1 MGNDFLSQEEIDAL
15 LNKNNKTEEEK
26 EIETEIKIETESE
39 SEIKTEAKDELV
51 EDFSDEL
58 DSIQKDIIGEVGNIS
73 MSTAATTLSSI
84 LNHRVLITTPRVSVV
99 PFKQVIE
106 ECSVPKVVANIEFKE
121 GLEGD
126 NFLMVDISDA
136 AIIADLMMGGDG
148 SGANEKLTELELSAV
163 AEAMNQMIGSA
174 STSMATMLNR
184 TIDIFPPDVSLWE
197 NEDSVNHPIK
207 DTGGNIC
214 KIAFDLTVEGLIQ
227 SEIMQIYTMETVKE
241 ISSIMMKGEKEDEQ
255 TEQSTLEPTQ
265 EEFESQLELELE
277 SEEPIKN
284 QTKSRVVVQK
294 PVFQDLNPE
303 GENTKAPRNLDLI
316 MDVPLEF
323 SVVLGKSKKTIQE
336 VLSFNNG
343 SVIEL
348 NKLADEPLEIYVNS
362 KLIAEGE
369 VVIINENFGVRITN
383 ILSKEQRV
391 KNLK

>member
-1 MGNDFLSQEEIDAL
+1 MSNDFLSQEEIDAL
-15 LNKNNKTEEEK
+15 LNKNNNPEPKPEDKAQAQAETKTK
-26 EIETEIKIETESE
+26 GI
-39 SEIKTEAKDELV
+39 
-51 EDFSDEL
+51 DEL
-58 DSIQKDIIGEVGNIS
+58 DSIQTDIIGEVGNIS

-99 PFKQVIE
+99 PFRQVIE
-106 ECSVPKVVANIEFKE
+106 ECHIPKVVANIEFKE

-126 NFLMVDISDA
+126 NFLMVDIGDA

-148 SGANEKLTELELSAV
+148 TNANQELTELEISAV

-184 TIDIFPPDVSLWE
+184 SIDILPPDVSVWE
-197 NEDSVNHPIK
+197 NEESVNHDIK
-207 DTGGNIC
+207 ESDEYIC
-214 KIAFDLTVEGLIQ
+214 KIAFDLKVDGLIE
-227 SEIMQIYTMETVKE
+227 SEIMQIYTMETVE
-241 ISSIMMKGEKEDEQ
+241 TITSIMMGDMGSSEAKKEETKTETPKAQAPVEEESYEEEYEIEPEQ
-255 TEQSTLEPTQ
+255 LRQAPRQETPKEQ
-265 EEFESQLELELE
+265 
-277 SEEPIKN
+277 
-284 QTKSRVVVQK
+284 VMVQK
-294 PVFQDLNPE
+294 PVFQDLDG
-303 GENTKAPRNLDLI
+303 GEKRKSPRNLDLI

-323 SVVLGKSKKTIQE
+323 SVVLGKSKKTIKE

-348 NKLADEPLEIYVNS
+348 NKLADEPLEIHVNG

-391 KNLK
+391 RNLK

>member
-1 MGNDFLSQEEIDAL
+1 MSDNFLSQEEIDAL
-15 LNKNNKTEEEK
+15 LNKNNSREPEP
-26 EIETEIKIETESE
+26 I
-39 SEIKTEAKDELV
+39 
-51 EDFSDEL
+51 DEL
-58 DSIQKDIIGEVGNIS
+58 DSIQIDIIGEVGNIS

-106 ECSVPKVVANIEFKE
+106 ECTIPKVVANIEFKE
-121 GLEGD
+121 GLKGD
-126 NFLMVDISDA
+126 NFLMVDIGDA

-148 SGANEKLTELELSAV
+148 TNANLELTELEISAV

-174 STSMATMLNR
+174 STSMATMLGR
-184 TIDIFPPDVSLWE
+184 TIDIFPPDVSVWE
-197 NEDSVNHPIK
+197 NEESVDHPIK
-207 DTGGNIC
+207 DLGGNIC
-214 KIAFDLTVEGLIQ
+214 KIAFSLTVEGLIQ
-227 SEIMQIYTMETVKE
+227 SEIMQIYTMETAEKIV
-241 ISSIMMKGEKEDEQ
+241 SIMMNEDEV
-255 TEQSTLEPTQ
+255 P
-265 EEFESQLELELE
+265 ELVK
-277 SEEPIKN
+277 EEPIKEMIEEPVEEEDEIEPEELSPAPV
-284 QTKSRVVVQK
+284 KEEPKEKVIVQK

-303 GENTKAPRNLDLI
+303 GEKRKAPRNLDLI

-323 SVVLGKSKKTIQE
+323 SVVLGKSKKTIKE

-348 NKLADEPLEIYVNS
+348 NKLADEPLEIYVNG

-391 KNLK
+391 RNLK

>member
-15 LNKNNKTEEEK
+15 LNKNDNKTP
-26 EIETEIKIETESE
+26 
-39 SEIKTEAKDELV
+39 EAKDESPREPL
-51 EDFSDEL
+51 DEI

-84 LNHRVLITTPRVSVV
+84 LNHRVSITTPRVSMLTFEEIMQECTV
-99 PFKQVIE
+99 PR
-106 ECSVPKVVANIEFKE
+106 VVANIEFKE
-121 GLEGD
+121 GLKGD
-126 NFLMVDISDA
+126 NFLMVDIGDA

-148 SGANEKLTELELSAV
+148 SSANEKLTELELSAV

-184 TIDIFPPDVSLWE
+184 TIDIFPPDVSIWE

-207 DTGGNIC
+207 DSVGNVC

-227 SEIMQIYTMETVKE
+227 SEIMQIYTMEMVEK
-241 ISSIMMKGEKEDEQ
+241 IADIMMGDEEEEIIEEEMEEEIEEKYQ
-255 TEQSTLEPTQ
+255 AEPVRK
-265 EEFESQLELELE
+265 EEIRESV
-277 SEEPIKN
+277 I
-284 QTKSRVVVQK
+284 VQR
-294 PVFQDLNPE
+294 PVFQDLDPE
-303 GENTKAPRNLDLI
+303 AGKKKSPRNLDLI

-348 NKLADEPLEIYVNS
+348 NKLADEPLEIYVNG

-391 KNLK
+391 QNLK